1 MSRTLRV
8 TLILTLPCVLLL
20 LGDCARFESPKG
32 RVTTDEYSA
41 WVNESAR
48 DIPVI
53 YDVDVVV
60 AGGTSGG
67 VAAAVAAAQRGAT
80 VFLAASRP
88 YLGVDLCGTYRL
100 WLEPDEEP
108 SSPLAERLFA
118 EPASAR
124 RLRSAIPFTYE
135 ASKPSADMHKDTKSP
150 SVLSDGKWHS
160 ASSQSV
166 QYDGGVTLVADLET
180 KRELSAVHVMAYQR
194 NNDFEVQ
201 SVIIS
206 ISDDKR
212 QWKRI
217 ASVGNDK
224 LGQGAF
230 EEEPIDL
237 CARIDQEARYV
248 KFDVRKTDRVSRV
261 LLGEIIIE
269 SPQAEPVSSDEYRV
283 PPTPMQVKRVLDEA
297 LLEAGVRFLY
307 GCYATDVLYD
317 ASGNPAGIVVANRS
331 GRQAV
336 KAKVIIDATPRAAV
350 ARMAGATFK
359 PYPAGPQTFKRV
371 VVGGEIVESPA
382 VSARKMP
389 TKVMFEGSPGYEAIE
404 YTLTIPMQDAS
415 VGSFAEAEQL
425 ARDKTWHPRQVDDSD
440 VLFQV
445 PPDPLKAEAGLSG
458 EWPGAEKVSL
468 DVFRPADAER
478 LYVLGG
484 CADMSRKAARE
495 FLRPLE
501 FMKVGSRI
509 GGAVAIEAK
518 MIAGSRGIH
527 LAGEPAP
534 AASSGDIRED
544 LSWQRVEP
552 GELGAVASQERAI
565 PVFGEYDVVVVGGG
579 TGGAPAGIA
588 AARQGAKTLVV
599 EYLHGLGG
607 VGTLGL
613 IGKYCYGNRVGFTE
627 EIDQGLGELGGPQE
641 ANSGKGQAWNNE
653 LKMQWYRRELRKA
666 GADIW
671 FAALGCGAVVEAG
684 TVKGV
689 AVVTPQGR
697 GVVLAKVVIDSTG
710 NADIA
715 AAAGAPC
722 VYTNGHGLA
731 VQGAGLPPHK
741 PGARYT
747 NTDWTFI
754 DDTDIVDIWRA
765 FVVAKKK
772 YKGAYDL
779 GQLVD
784 TRERRRIAG
793 DFVLS
798 PLDTYLRRT
807 FPDTIVLAR
816 SNFDTHGVTIH
827 PMFMLKPPDR
837 TVIDTYVPYRCLL
850 PKGLEGILVTGL
862 GISAHRDVMPVTR
875 MQPDIQN
882 QGYAAGV
889 AAAMAVEADT
899 SVRDIDIKALQ
910 KHLVDKGN
918 LSADVLTH
926 EDSLPLPKDQV
937 EKAVKTV
944 VNDFDGLEIIFTQ
957 PQQALPLL
965 QTAYAAADSEDAK
978 LTYAHIL
985 GIMNDPTGVQT
996 LAQAVKARDWDKGWK
1011 FTGMGQFGACMSELD
1026 SLIIALARMRDRE
1039 ALGPIIEKV
1048 KQLSAEHALSHHQA
1062 VAAALETL
1070 GDPAAAE
1077 ALAELLGK
1085 PGMTGYA
1092 LTDISQARQNV
1103 PASGTD
1109 TSTREYSLRELFLA
1123 RALYRCGDSDRLG
1136 ERILKEYA
1144 RDLRGHY
1151 ARHAQAVL
1159 KKGAPR

>member
-1 MSRTLRV
+1 M
-8 TLILTLPCVLLL
+8 LIVALACVVVVVA
-20 LGDCARFESPKG
+20 DCARFDSLKS
-32 RVTTDEYSA
+32 RVTTEEHSA
-41 WVNESAR
+41 YVNESAR

-60 AGGTSGG
+60 VGGTSGG

-108 SSPLAERLFA
+108 SSPLGEKLFA

-135 ASKPSADMHKDTKSP
+135 ASEPSADMHKDTKSP

-166 QYDGGVTLVADLET
+166 QYDGGVTLVADLE
-180 KRELSAVHVMAYQR
+180 KKHELSKAHVMAYQR

-206 ISDDKR
+206 VSDDKK

-217 ASVGNDK
+217 TSVSNDK
-224 LGQGAF
+224 LGQGSF
-230 EEEPIDL
+230 EEEPVDL
-237 CARIDQEARYV
+237 CARIDQETRYV
-248 KFDVRKTDRVSRV
+248 RFDVRKTDRVSRI

-269 SPQAEPVSSDEYRV
+269 SPQAEPASSDEYRV

-297 LLEAGVRFLY
+297 LLEAGVQFLY

-350 ARMAGATFK
+350 ARMAGAKFK
-359 PYPAGPQTFKRV
+359 PYPAGPQTFKRI
-371 VVGGEIVESPA
+371 VVGGEVVEGPD

-389 TKVMFEGSPGYEAIE
+389 TKVVVAGSPGYEAIE
-404 YTLTIPMQDAS
+404 YTLTIPMEDAS
-415 VGSFAEAEQL
+415 VGSFAEAEQV

-445 PPDPLKAEAGLSG
+445 PPDPVKAKAGLSG
-458 EWPGAEKVSL
+458 RWPGAQAASVDL
-468 DVFRPADAER
+468 FRPAGIER
-478 LYVLGG
+478 LYVVGG
-484 CADMSRKAARE
+484 CAGVSRKAARQL
-495 FLRPLE
+495 LRPLE
-501 FMKVGSRI
+501 FMEVGSRI
-509 GGAVAIEAK
+509 GGVAAVEAK
-518 MIAGSRGIH
+518 MIAGFGSIH
-527 LAGEPAP
+527 LADEPVSP
-534 AASSGDIRED
+534 ASTGDIRED
-544 LSWQRVEP
+544 LTWQRP
-552 GELGAVASQERAI
+552 ARRELGVVASQERAI
-565 PVFGEYDVVVVGGG
+565 PVLAEYDVVVVGGG

-588 AARQGAKTLVV
+588 AARQGAETLVI

-627 EIDQGLGELGGPQE
+627 EMDQGLGELGGPKE

-689 AVVTPQGR
+689 AVATPQGR

-715 AAAGAPC
+715 AVAGAPC
-722 VYTNGHGLA
+722 VYTNGHGIA
-731 VQGAGLPPHK
+731 VQGAGLPPHE

-747 NTDWTFI
+747 NTDWTFV

-784 TRERRRIAG
+784 TRERRHIVG

-807 FPDTIVLAR
+807 FPDTVVLAR

-850 PKGLEGILVTGL
+850 PKDLEGILVTGL

-889 AAAMAVEADT
+889 AAAMAVDAGT
-899 SVRDIDIKALQ
+899 SVHDIDIRALQ

-926 EDSLPLPKDQV
+926 EDSFPLPKDEI

-944 VNDFDGLEIIFTQ
+944 VNDFDGLEIIFAQ
-957 PQQALPLL
+957 PEQALPLL
-965 QTAYAAADSEDAK
+965 QRAYAAADSEDAK

-985 GIMNDPTGVQT
+985 GIMNDSTGART
-996 LAQAVKARDWDKGWK
+996 LADAVKARNWDKGWK

-1026 SLIIALARMRDRE
+1026 SLIVALGRTRDRE
-1039 ALGPIIEKV
+1039 ALVPIIEKV
-1048 KQLSAEHALSHHQA
+1048 KELGPEHALSHHQA

-1070 GDPAAAE
+1070 GERTAAK

-1085 PGMTGYA
+1085 LGMTDY
-1092 LTDISQARQNV
+1092 TRTNITEARQNV
-1103 PASGTD
+1103 PASRTD

-1123 RALYRCGDSDRLG
+1123 RALYRCGDSDGVG

-1151 ARHAQAVL
+1151 ARHARSILNEGTPAPER
-1159 KKGAPR
+1159 GAK